1 LPLINSEI
9 RAQVRDALADLVER
23 MKFIVFTQRGGG
35 ALFAPVYYRAIN
47 THGLGFAPD
56 GRTLV
61 AINVTTTSAVV
72 INTADNSVRDTFRI
86 PAATVATNGNGVG
99 KALAFVKFLGR
110 LHRWSSP
117 LRSPFHRPLL
127 RTSRQP
133 GSPSRPSPVTALK
146 VTPADGWFAEAAGG
160 TGS

>member
-9 RAQVRDALADLVER
+9 QAQVHDALTDLVEPV
-23 MKFIVFTQRGGG
+23 KFNVFTQRAGG

-99 KALAFVKFLGR
+99 NALASGKF
-110 LHRWSSP
+110 
-117 LRSPFHRPLL
+117 F
-127 RTSRQP
+127 
-133 GSPSRPSPVTALK
+133 
-146 VTPADGWFAEAAGG
+146 G
-160 TGS
+160 TFTQMVVAP